1 MKDTPLISVIIPSYY
16 SENYIGECIRS
27 IQKQTYK
34 NWELIIV
41 DGLSKDST
49 VEIVQKYQ
57 NRDNRLK
64 LIMNPDDNGPAQA
77 RSKGI
82 KISNG
87 EYIAFIDS
95 DDTWLPEKLEKQLK
109 FMLQNDYKFSFT
121 RYKKVYR
128 DGTLSKSSLG
138 GHKENTY
145 KQYLRRRGIA
155 NSTVMIN
162 KICIDNE
169 ILNTCSK
176 SHGEDTLW
184 WLLIMKKGFNA
195 YALQEILTLYRVVDG
210 SLSSKVMNNQLTV
223 WHSYRNELKL
233 TFFEAAFYYVG
244 YLMDVFFRRTIF
256 IILNLF
262 KK

>member
-95 DDTWLPEKLEKQLK
+95 SNLESKTACPLEII
-109 FMLQNDYKFSFT
+109 FS
-121 RYKKVYR
+121 
-128 DGTLSKSSLG
+128 
-138 GHKENTY
+138 
-145 KQYLRRRGIA
+145 
-155 NSTVMIN
+155 NSNFV
-162 KICIDNE
+162 
-169 ILNTCSK
+169 
-176 SHGEDTLW
+176 
-184 WLLIMKKGFNA
+184 
-195 YALQEILTLYRVVDG
+195 
-210 SLSSKVMNNQLTV
+210 
-223 WHSYRNELKL
+223 
-233 TFFEAAFYYVG
+233 
-244 YLMDVFFRRTIF
+244 TIF
-256 IILNLF
+256 SLIYDISPV
-262 KK
+262 

>member
-109 FMLQNDYKFSFT
+109 FMLQNDYKFSF
-121 RYKKVYR
+121 
-128 DGTLSKSSLG
+128 SL
-138 GHKENTY
+138 H
-145 KQYLRRRGIA
+145 
-155 NSTVMIN
+155 
-162 KICIDNE
+162 
-169 ILNTCSK
+169 
-176 SHGEDTLW
+176 
-184 WLLIMKKGFNA
+184 
-195 YALQEILTLYRVVDG
+195 
-210 SLSSKVMNNQLTV
+210 
-223 WHSYRNELKL
+223 
-233 TFFEAAFYYVG
+233 
-244 YLMDVFFRRTIF
+244 
-256 IILNLF
+256 
-262 KK
+262 